1 MARSVRQ
8 SKILELISTR
18 EIETQ
23 DELVACLKNAN
34 FDITQATISRD
45 IKELGLIKILSAE
58 SGKYKYAIVDNGEQ
72 AVSNKYISIFKEAVI
87 TIKCAQNLV
96 VLKTIKSMASSICGL
111 IDKLNLDGVLGAVSG
126 DDTVMIILPDNF
138 AAKDICQTLN
148 RMLIGA

>member
-23 DELVACLKNAN
+23 DELVALLREAK

-45 IKELGLIKILSAE
+45 IKELGLIKILSAD
-58 SGKYKYAIVDNGEQ
+58 SGKYKYAIVESGEQ

-87 TIKCAQNLV
+87 WIRPAQNLV
-96 VLKTIKSMASSICGL
+96 VLKTIKSMAGAICGL
-111 IDKLNLDGVLGAVSG
+111 IDKLNLDGVLGSVAG
-126 DDTVMIILPDNF
+126 DDTVMIIFPTSSN
-138 AAKDICQTLN
+138 AEESAKSIN
-148 RMLIGA
+148 KMIGI